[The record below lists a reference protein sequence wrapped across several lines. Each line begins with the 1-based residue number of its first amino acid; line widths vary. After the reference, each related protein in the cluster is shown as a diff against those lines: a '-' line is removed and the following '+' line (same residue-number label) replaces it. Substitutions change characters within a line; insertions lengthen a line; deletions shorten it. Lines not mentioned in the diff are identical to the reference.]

1 MIRVI
6 SKEESILNDGSVWIT
21 YIQDDKYFGFELC
34 YDTDKTVKV
43 NRGKIKVNNLNS
55 KYVMIEALLSD
66 DELYCID
73 QYDDII
79 KFEAAKISLQIDFD
93 KYPVLKD
100 YIEFESINGEESIVI
115 YKNILIELL
124 FNCTKEKSEI
134 NLM

>member
-55 KYVMIEALLSD
+55 KHVMIEALLSD

-124 FNCTKEKSEI
+124 FNCTKETSEI

>member
-6 SKEESILNDGSVWIT
+6 SKEESILNDGSVWIM

-55 KYVMIEALLSD
+55 KHVMIEALLSD

-124 FNCTKEKSEI
+124 FNCTKETSEI
-134 NLM
+134 NLV

>member
-21 YIQDDKYFGFELC
+21 YIQDNKYFGFELC

-55 KYVMIEALLSD
+55 KHVMIEALLSD

-124 FNCTKEKSEI
+124 FNCTKETSEI

>member
-55 KYVMIEALLSD
+55 KHVMIEALLSD

-79 KFEAAKISLQIDFD
+79 KFEAVKISLQIDFD

-124 FNCTKEKSEI
+124 FNCTKETSEI

>member
-55 KYVMIEALLSD
+55 KRVMIEALLSD

-124 FNCTKEKSEI
+124 FNCTKETSEI
-134 NLM
+134 NLI

>member
-55 KYVMIEALLSD
+55 KHVMIEALLSD

-73 QYDDII
+73 QYNDII

-115 YKNILIELL
+115 
-124 FNCTKEKSEI
+124 
-134 NLM
+134 

>member
-34 YDTDKTVKV
+34 YDTDKNVKV

-55 KYVMIEALLSD
+55 KHVMIEALLSD

-124 FNCTKEKSEI
+124 FNCTKETSEI